1 MSPAAGITAERQAD
15 LSSGRDESRTLAEI
29 LAITQ
34 STLLTQVVPDAP
46 EDLLEAAK
54 HADSLGILAR
64 MQTMGEALY
73 THLGHSAC
81 LDLADHPVDT
91 VRGWAVFALV
101 SQE

>member
-64 MQTMGEALY
+64 MQTMGKRLEA
-73 THLGHSAC
+73 A
-81 LDLADHPVDT
+81 LADSSPLSPE
-91 VRGWAVFALV
+91 VRRAKAGIISRQVNL
-101 SQE
+101 